1 MVLPTTYECVGAFRP
16 RRVKGE
22 AIDEILAKFHL
33 SREDFQ
39 QREHQA
45 VGAVVLGGS
54 GVRM

>member
-39 QREHQA
+39 QREHQV